1 MSADA
6 AGKSACA
13 TSLHPN
19 ICEKYGLDALPERP
33 LLGASKL
40 PLRQIDCYAHQSL
53 ELVEF
58 SEKGLAQLMGSAP
71 STLRQYS
78 AQPSAI
84 VESDLIGPR
93 TRIWAFAHVLPTAQI
108 GADCNIC
115 DHTLIEDGTVIRD
128 RVTVKCY
135 VEVTEGVTLED
146 DVFVGPNV
154 GFTND
159 RFPRSRQWPA
169 EYARTLVKRGASI
182 GANASI
188 LPGLTIGS
196 KAMIGAGAVVT
207 RDVPARAIVIG
218 NPGFVKGYVDAT
230 DSAPGRIEGHHRDS
244 PTPLAGGAA
253 LVELPYVQDAR
264 GLLSFAQIEDSLPF
278 PVIRYFLVYG
288 VPNRKIRGEH
298 AHKALHQFLVC
309 VSGNCAVRMFD
320 GHKSDEVR
328 LDRPELGLH
337 IPPMVWTT
345 QYKFS
350 SDAVLLVL
358 ASDIYRD
365 TDYIRDPDEY
375 LTLKGKANGQQPS
388 DPHDFPP
395 G

>member
-1 MSADA
+1 MS
-6 AGKSACA
+6 
-13 TSLHPN
+13 
-19 ICEKYGLDALPERP
+19 
-33 LLGASKL
+33 
-40 PLRQIDCYAHQSL
+40 
-53 ELVEF
+53 
-58 SEKGLAQLMGSAP
+58 SAP
-71 STLRQYS
+71 SSLRQYS
-78 AQPSAI
+78 AHPSAI

-115 DHTLIEDGTVIRD
+115 DHTLIENGAVIRD

-135 VEVTEGVTLED
+135 VQVGEGVTLED

-169 EYARTLVKRGASI
+169 AYTRTLVKRGASI

-230 DSAPGRIEGHHRDS
+230 DRALDRPEVHRQDSA
-244 PTPLAGGAA
+244 TPLAGGAV
-253 LVELPYVQDAR
+253 LFELPHHQDPR

-278 PVIRYFLVYG
+278 PVVRYFLVYG
-288 VPNRKIRGEH
+288 VPDRRTRGEH

-309 VSGNCAVRMFD
+309 VSGNCAVRVFD
-320 GHKSDEVR
+320 GQVSDEVR

-337 IPPMVWTT
+337 VPPMVWTT

-358 ASDIYRD
+358 ASDIYRES
-365 TDYIRDPDEY
+365 DYIRDPDEY
-375 LTLKGKANGQQPS
+375 LTMLGKTDDRS
-388 DPHDFPP
+388 RR
-395 G
+395 